1 MARRPPSAPPHLPG
15 FEHVKLIGSGGF
27 ADVFLYQQ
35 LHPRRLVAVKVLL
48 GENVGNATAKAFTD
62 EANLMAQLASHPSIV
77 SIYEAGVAGDGRPYL
92 VMEYLSKPN
101 LQARHR
107 RERFSEVDTLRI
119 GIHVAGA
126 VETAH
131 RAGIIH
137 RDIKPANILVTD
149 YGRPALTDFGISAT
163 TADQMAGLSVP
174 WSPPEA
180 FTVPPT
186 QDARSDVY
194 SLSATLY
201 TLLTD
206 RSPFEVPGGSNGEID
221 VIQRIQQGALPPLG
235 RSDVSPALEATLARA
250 MSRNRED
257 RPISA
262 LEFAHDLQR
271 VQISLGLAPTG
282 VDVVEEEVIE
292 AEDDHG
298 EERTRFRG
306 VTNIEAQAPTPTAW
320 LGSTTSG
327 ARPAE
332 SVPAPGDRTNATL
345 PPGFDDATRMPEAAS
360 SSSPLVA
367 GWTASSEGPIDATRR
382 PTDLPAS
389 PHGVPTAPALSDTLH
404 RAPAAVDAV
413 EVSPAPSRRRV
424 GMVVGICVGALA
436 MVGAIAAL
444 VVIAGGGNTPA
455 PPAART
461 PAPVD
466 VVDSAPVPQVGD
478 LIGRVDGASV
488 VFTWTNPA
496 PQPGDVYLWK
506 PVVPGT
512 TATFEPVD
520 TASVTVPADPTGR
533 TCIEVVLR
541 RADGASAT
549 DGVQGC
555 AP

>member
-1 MARRPPSAPPHLPG
+1 MARRPPSTPPHLPG
-15 FEHVKLIGSGGF
+15 FDHVKLIGSGGF

-180 FTVPPT
+180 FTVPPM

-206 RSPFEVPGGSNGEID
+206 RSPFEVPGASNGEID

-235 RSDVSPALEATLARA
+235 RSDVSPALEAALARA

-271 VQISLGLAPTG
+271 VQISLGLAPTA
-282 VDVVEEEVIE
+282 VDVIEEEAIE
-292 AEDDHG
+292 AEDDHN

-306 VTNIEAQAPTPTAW
+306 VTNIDAQALSTDLPGLSTAASASS
-320 LGSTTSG
+320 L
-327 ARPAE
+327 RPAMTRLDLE
-332 SVPAPGDRTNATL
+332 
-345 PPGFDDATRMPEAAS
+345 DATRMPTGAS
-360 SSSPLVA
+360 ASTPLVA
-367 GWTASSEGPIDATRR
+367 GWTPSGQETIDATRR
-382 PTDLPAS
+382 PAAPATS
-389 PHGVPTAPALSDTLH
+389 PHGVPSAPALSDTLH
-404 RAPAAVDAV
+404 RAPADAV
-413 EVSPAPSRRRV
+413 APAPPVPSRRRRGVAIGIGVAAVVIV
-424 GMVVGICVGALA
+424 GVVGVTA
-436 MVGAIAAL
+436 
-444 VVIAGGGNTPA
+444 VIAGGGKQTTS
-455 PPAART
+455 PAART

-466 VVDSAPVPQVGD
+466 VVDDTQVPQVGD
-478 LIGRVDGASV
+478 LAGRVEGASV

-496 PQPGDVYLWK
+496 PQSGDVYLWK
-506 PVVPGT
+506 PVVPGA
-512 TATFEPVD
+512 TATFMPVD
-520 TASVTVPADPTGR
+520 AATVSVPADPTGR

-541 RADGASAT
+541 RANGSSAT